1 MRDYR
6 DVHRAALLRDEEQRL
21 AALGN
26 DRESEWVHPENDDPD
41 MLGADEVPVR
51 HTQKVAGG
59 GGCIFQEQLVL
70 EVAFERALAERVQGG
85 QDADAS

>member
-1 MRDYR
+1 
-6 DVHRAALLRDEEQRL
+6 
-21 AALGN
+21 
-26 DRESEWVHPENDDPD
+26 

-70 EVAFERALAERVQGG
+70 EVAFERALAERVQGR